1 MRDME
6 KPLMATYARQP
17 VAFVR
22 GEGAYLWDE
31 AGRRYLDAISG
42 IAVCGLGHA
51 HPELAGALAE
61 QARTLLHT
69 SNVYRI
75 PLQEQLGARLTALS
89 GMDNAFFCNSGAEA
103 NEALIKLARLHG
115 HDRGIDAPAI
125 IVMENSFHGRTM
137 ATLSATGNG
146 KVQAGFEPL
155 VQGFIR
161 VPYGDIAALRS
172 LAARRDVAAVLVEP
186 IQGEGGVNI
195 PPVGYLQDVRA
206 LCHAQGWLLL
216 LDEVQTGMCRTGRW
230 FACPPEGVTPDAMAL
245 AKSLGNGVPIGCCL
259 ASGPAAELMKPG
271 KHGSTFGGN
280 PLACRAALTVVG
292 IMERD
297 RPAAPAGGPVLRPR
311 GARAGHDDRRA
322 TGSALQRAGE
332 AGPRRRAAHQ
342 RDGGFGGAA
351 AAAAHLR
358 RDRGE
363 AAAGCAHRGAARI
376 RQDARGGGLMGAVR
390 HFLTLFDC
398 GAGEL
403 QQILER
409 GIALKAARRAGAVYE
424 PMKNRVLGMVFEKSS
439 TRTRISFEAA
449 MGGFAGHAIFLSP
462 RDTQLG
468 RG

>member
-1 MRDME
+1 
-6 KPLMATYARQP
+6 MATYARQP

-230 FACPPEGVTPDAMAL
+230 FACQHEGVTPDAMAL

-297 RPAAPAGGPVLRPR
+297 RLAEQAAR
-311 GARAGHDDRRA
+311 
-322 TGSALQRAGE
+322 TGTRILDGL
-332 AGPRRRAAHQ
+332 RRRLADLSCVREVRGRGMMIGVQ
-342 RDGGFGGAA
+342 
-351 AAAAHLR
+351 L
-358 RDRGE
+358 DRPCNELVKQGLDAGLLINVTADSVVRLLPPLIYGETEVKLLLDALTAVLHEYARTRVE
-363 AAAGCAHRGAARI
+363 AA
-376 RQDARGGGLMGAVR
+376 
-390 HFLTLFDC
+390 
-398 GAGEL
+398 
-403 QQILER
+403 
-409 GIALKAARRAGAVYE
+409 
-424 PMKNRVLGMVFEKSS
+424 
-439 TRTRISFEAA
+439 
-449 MGGFAGHAIFLSP
+449 
-462 RDTQLG
+462 
-468 RG
+468 